1 MSDSRQQPG
10 SHRVDFETAIER
22 REQRKLQARKNGPQS
37 VWFGLG
43 MFGLVGWS
51 VAVPAVLGT
60 LAGIWLDR
68 QTNSRASWTLSLLLI
83 GVAVGC
89 ANAWRWVK
97 QEGRID
103 NE

>member
-1 MSDSRQQPG
+1 MSDRPQKPG
-10 SHRVDFETAIER
+10 SHRDAFEPAREHRER
-22 REQRKLQARKNGPQS
+22 RKLQARENGKQS

-60 LAGIWLDR
+60 LAGIWIDR
-68 QTNSRASWTLSLLLI
+68 RTDSRASWTLSLLLI

-103 NE
+103 ED

>member
-1 MSDSRQQPG
+1 MSDRHQKPG
-10 SHRVDFETAIER
+10 SHRDDFETAIEH
-22 REQRKLQARKNGPQS
+22 RERRKLQARENGKQS

-60 LAGIWLDR
+60 LAGIWIDR
-68 QTNSRASWTLSLLLI
+68 RTDSRASWTLSLLLI

-103 NE
+103 ED